1 MLDPQRGLLADDRM
15 KKAQR
20 LADAVSEKLTAEA
33 EVNRQSYERFY
44 NQLVLICGGT
54 VALSVTYLGYLKTT
68 QSSIIH
74 PRLLIT
80 SWIALLLCLVISAFA
95 NFFYSFY
102 MTFSRQAEYANRL
115 AEMLEVEANELP
127 YVGHLPVLTP
137 AELAQTIEERRETA
151 KARQKDSKWNERRAK
166 VYWLVW
172 QRGGLCARLAF
183 VLGIASLIVFAIF
196 NFQNSPGSAI
206 LVKKP

>member
-1 MLDPQRGLLADDRM
+1 MLDPQRAILADDRM

-20 LADAVSEKLTAEA
+20 LVDAVHEKRTAEA

-74 PRLLIT
+74 PGLLVT

-137 AELAQTIEERRETA
+137 SELARTIEERRETA
-151 KARQKDSKWNERRAK
+151 KARQKDSRWNERRAN

-172 QRGGLCARLAF
+172 KWGGLCARLAF

-196 NFQNSPGSAI
+196 NFQNSPGLAI
-206 LVKKP
+206 PVKKP